1 MMKTACIIL
10 FTLFT
15 CNIVYAQW
23 ESLNGPTG
31 DGVSSLLESGNDLL
45 ISTYS
50 GIFRSSDGGEHWQAV
65 DNKLRGID
73 ISTLIRQRDTLFA
86 YSAVEKTLYRSEDE
100 GNHWQTVVSSNLI
113 TYVFHQ
119 LIATDTA
126 LFLHDTKIRR
136 SFDGGVHWTELAFP
150 VPLQYYYAQVFVQGN
165 TLYVVAPSYGIYKSE
180 DQGES
185 WILLTGNLAQNP
197 AWGFVFEGGLLAG
210 FNANGWKIFRSF
222 DDGLTW
228 SNDQD
233 PGLSLGFTFFGND
246 DDHLYAGRSGE
257 LWRSL
262 IQGNTWELISDTSF
276 LAHTNVP
283 IENRIK
289 FYHFQDQLF
298 AASYDGLHRSSD
310 SGESWQEL
318 EEGIVNVGIRDV
330 MVRHETVLCAG
341 YSGLY
346 RLPLSGEWSE
356 DLSEQFPISKNLV
369 LRLSEIEED
378 LYAGAKWKLYRSTDT
393 GQTWQAASPFLID
406 FFTEVIKVGNDLV
419 SASSFGIWR
428 SADDGISWMHSSEGL
443 GYIDWDIEV
452 HPFLDALIQVGD
464 TLLTSGSQS
473 WLFRSTDGGHHW
485 EVADSIF
492 SGRRIYHFDD
502 QLFLVTNYQVYRSN
516 DSGASWQPVNFSHP
530 NGVNC
535 MARID
540 SFYFAG
546 TMGGVLVSKDKGYTW
561 AFAASNFP
569 DNLWVSS
576 LDADHEYLYAGT
588 AGEGVWRRHWS
599 NFLTDAADPLPA
611 PGFQASLVKNP
622 VREVATVRL
631 VLEKSGNSH
640 INVFDAAGRMVREY
654 PGPEKMIGEQFL
666 TLNLNGLPAG
676 VYTIAVVVDGRK
688 VGLLVVKE

>member
-23 ESLNGPTG
+23 ESLNGPAG
-31 DGVSSLLESGNDLL
+31 DGVSSLLESGTDLL
-45 ISTYS
+45 VSTYT

-65 DNKLRGID
+65 DNELRGID

-86 YSAVEKTLYRSEDE
+86 YSAVEKALFRSEDE
-100 GNHWQTVVSSNLI
+100 GEHFQMVTPSNLS

-119 LIATDTA
+119 LIATDSA
-126 LFLHDTKIRR
+126 LFLLDPKLKR
-136 SFDGGVHWTELAFP
+136 SLDGGTTWEDVSFP
-150 VPLQYYYAQVFVQGN
+150 APLQYYYTQMYVQGS
-165 TLYVVAPSYGIYKSE
+165 TLYVVAPSEGIYKT
-180 DQGES
+180 DDHGNS
-185 WILLTGNLAQNP
+185 WTLLTGNLSQKP

-222 DDGLTW
+222 NDGLSW

-233 PGLSLGFTFFGND
+233 PGISLGFTVFGADN
-246 DDHLYAGRSGE
+246 DHLYAVRSGE
-257 LWRSL
+257 LWRSA
-262 IQGNTWELISDTSF
+262 INGNSWSIVSEDSF
-276 LAHTNVP
+276 LSQTNVP

-289 FYHFQDQLF
+289 FYNLPNQLL
-298 AASYDGLHRSSD
+298 ATSYEGLFRSSNK
-310 SGESWQEL
+310 GENWQEL
-318 EEGIVNVGIRDV
+318 EEGLVNVGIRDV
-330 MVRHETVLCAG
+330 MVYHETVICAG
-341 YSGLY
+341 YTGLY
-346 RLPLSGEWSE
+346 RMPLSGEWSE

-378 LYAGAKWKLYRSTDT
+378 LYAGAKWKLYRSIDT

-428 SADDGISWMHSSEGL
+428 SSDDGISWMHSSEGL

-473 WLFRSTDGGHHW
+473 WLYRSTDGGYHW

-492 SGRRIYHFDD
+492 SGRRIYYFDD

-540 SFYFAG
+540 SLYFAG

-561 AFAASNFP
+561 AFADSNFP

-588 AGEGVWRRHWS
+588 AGEGVWRRRWS
-599 NFLTDAADPLPA
+599 NFLTEAGEPLTA

-640 INVFDAAGRMVREY
+640 IYVFDAAGRMVREQ

-676 VYTIAVVVDGRK
+676 VYTIAVVVDGIR
-688 VGLLVVKE
+688 VGLSVVKE